1 MPHRPWGLILLVLF
15 TACGESRSQRIADP
29 IPDVPANQQR
39 TIARTEIGW
48 KWPLSVGVGTL
59 GCISDAVVF
68 RAGGVTYA
76 LNQAATSRGFAPL
89 DPIWATQSSGPRDP
103 LKRLTQDQR
112 MRIFAEASVCE
123 KAKLPNQSDCQ
134 QRILVTHGL
143 LEQELKQID
152 AEGRERAWPPLSPM
166 RRSVAPLVDAGLT
179 LCTRTP

>member
-1 MPHRPWGLILLVLF
+1 MPHRPWGLILLVLSA
-15 TACGESRSQRIADP
+15 ACGESRSQRIADP

-39 TIARTEIGW
+39 TIARAEIGW

-76 LNQAATSRGFAPL
+76 LNEAATSRGFAPL

-112 MRIFAEASVCE
+112 MRIFAEASACE
-123 KAKLPNQSDCQ
+123 KANPTDPGRCQ
-134 QRILVTHGL
+134 QRIMETHRL
-143 LEQELKQID
+143 SEQELKQIE
-152 AEGRERAWPPLSPM
+152 AEGRERTWPPLSPM
-166 RRSVAPLVDAGLT
+166 RRSVALLVDAGLT
-179 LCTRTP
+179 LCTR

>member
-1 MPHRPWGLILLVLF
+1 MPHRPWGLILLVLS

-39 TIARTEIGW
+39 TIARAEIGW

-68 RAGGVTYA
+68 RARGVTYA
-76 LNQAATSRGFAPL
+76 LNEAATSRGFAPL

-112 MRIFAEASVCE
+112 MRLFAETSGCE
-123 KAKLPNQSDCQ
+123 KANSTDRCK
-134 QRILVTHGL
+134 QRILETHGL
-143 LEQELKQID
+143 SEQELKQID
-152 AEGRERAWPPLSPM
+152 AEGRERTWPPLSPM

-179 LCTRTP
+179 LCTR